1 MDGSEAACAGSIAL
15 DGENRPFQLPR
26 AGQLTDLTNI
36 NCQWRH
42 GVGLQLARLAYRQ
55 RYDRGLQRQASG

>member
-36 NCQWRH
+36 NCQGRH
-42 GVGLQLARLAYRQ
+42 GVGLQLARLVWCNQ
-55 RYDRGLQRQASG
+55 S